1 MYRYINRELGAKS
14 GQRCWNRA
22 AQYSY
27 LYLQN
32 NEVRMLPWSQC
43 MRVWCKYY
51 SDLTLRA
58 RRFVAKAWLKLEV
71 LQFKVTVWSAKVAPD
86 RARKL
91 KNSKIFWGSTPPP
104 PPPPPDLPS
113 CLCISVLQAAE
124 SWAGPGYE
132 AARKRS
138 VLMLC
143 PGIGCALATPLLRSN
158 LIALNFK
165 IFLGEHAPGP
175 PKV

>member
-32 NEVRMLPWSQC
+32 NKVRMLPWSQC
-43 MRVWCKYY
+43 KRVWCKYY

-71 LQFKVTVWSAKVAPD
+71 LQFKATVWPAKVAPD

-91 KNSKIFWGSTPPP
+91 KIPKFSGGAPPP
-104 PPPPPDLPS
+104 TPQTLLVVSAFPCCKRLKAGRGLGTRLLANVVCS
-113 CLCISVLQAAE
+113 C
-124 SWAGPGYE
+124 
-132 AARKRS
+132 
-138 VLMLC
+138 
-143 PGIGCALATPLLRSN
+143 CALALAALWLRHCSE
-158 LIALNFK
+158 ATS
-165 IFLGEHAPGP
+165 
-175 PKV
+175 